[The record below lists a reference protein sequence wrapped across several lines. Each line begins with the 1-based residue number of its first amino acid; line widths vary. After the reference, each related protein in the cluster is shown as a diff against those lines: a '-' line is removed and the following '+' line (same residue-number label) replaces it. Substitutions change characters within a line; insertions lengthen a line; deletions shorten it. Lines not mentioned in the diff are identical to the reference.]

1 MINPTLLDSSLGRRK
16 MSNSDPETEARRNRL
31 ALLVLQVIG
40 LIVLVICA
48 AGAQRAQAQDLPE
61 PAVGAAT
68 NILMTVQA
76 TGVQIYTCAK
86 DSNGQLSWQ
95 FREPLATLMVDG
107 KTVGRHFA
115 GPAWQLN
122 DRSAVMG
129 KVIAQ
134 VPGASA
140 KDIPL
145 LRLDV
150 TAHQGTGELA
160 QVVAVERLHTLGGV
174 FSGGCEQTGQLH
186 LEPYSADYRFIG
198 Q

>member
-1 MINPTLLDSSLGRRK
+1 MINPTLLDSPLGRRK

-48 AGAQRAQAQDLPE
+48 ADAQRAQAQDLPE
-61 PAVGAAT
+61 PAAGAAT

-86 DSNGQLSWQ
+86 DSNGQLTWQ
-95 FREPLATLMVDG
+95 FREPLATLMING

-115 GPAWQLN
+115 GPTWQLN

-150 TAHQGTGELA
+150 AAHQGTGDLT

-174 FSGGCEQTGQLH
+174 FSGGCEQAGQLH